1 MIEVISEESHSG
13 YCSDKNYEIILI
25 RDSRII
31 IFNAEESHSGYC
43 NSLENCN
50 PLRGS
55 WVRVPPPPH
64 NKKARLLRRAFLLCC
79 RDSNPRGGSVGSLVF
94 AKQNHDLGDT
104 WCSLRVGN
112 YS

>member
-43 NSLENCN
+43 NSLENYN

-64 NKKARLLRRAFLLCC
+64 
-79 RDSNPRGGSVGSLVF
+79 
-94 AKQNHDLGDT
+94 
-104 WCSLRVGN
+104 
-112 YS
+112 